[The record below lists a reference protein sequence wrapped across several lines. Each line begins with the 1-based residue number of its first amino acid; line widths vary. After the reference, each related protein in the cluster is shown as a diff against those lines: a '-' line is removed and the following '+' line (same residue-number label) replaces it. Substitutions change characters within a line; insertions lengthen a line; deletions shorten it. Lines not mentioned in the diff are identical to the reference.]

1 MADMATKQREFT
13 KLVQEVYG
21 ADRTYVTR
29 QEILELRD
37 KHSISRPSWIKEPE
51 FHLGRGKYKLPFT
64 DATVQM
70 AATAEDV
77 DDIFDDE
84 DDELDTK
91 VNIVEKKE
99 TPVITMKP
107 KPTVHTGLVP
117 KPNPN
122 FVPFGAY
129 DDVYDILKSRLFF
142 PIFLTGPTRSGKT
155 EIPIQAAAVLGRNL
169 YRVNVTIETDETDLI
184 GGMRLINGNTEWE
197 DGPVVK
203 AMEDPDGGVLLLDEI
218 DLGSNKIMC
227 LQPVYEGNGIYIKKL
242 NRWVYPTDGFTIV
255 ATANTKGRGSEDGR
269 YIGTN
274 VMNDALLERLTGATF
289 EQGYPERKVE
299 VKILNNHLKSYGI
312 TDSNFAEPLAQW
324 AENIRKTFD
333 DGGVDEVITTGRLLH
348 IVKAYSIFGRNR
360 LKAIKMALAR
370 FDVNTQASFLD
381 MYTKI
386 DANAKDASDAAPT
399 LPHHSTASG
408 RTLRPW

>member
-1 MADMATKQREFT
+1 MSEVLTKQQEFVN
-13 KLVQEVYG
+13 LVRKEYG
-21 ADRTYVTR
+21 EDRDFVTR
-29 QEILELRD
+29 QEMLTLRE
-37 KHSISRPSWIKEPE
+37 KYNIPRQAWIKEPE
-51 FHLGRGKYKLPFT
+51 FHMGRGKYKLPT
-64 DATVQM
+64 VTATQEV
-70 AATAEDV
+70 EV
-77 DDIFDDE
+77 DDIFGEDE
-84 DDELDTK
+84 DLDTQVILK
-91 VNIVEKKE
+91 PPTGEKIVTMEKK
-99 TPVITMKP
+99 VVKSD
-107 KPTVHTGLVP
+107 TGLVP

-142 PIFLTGPTRSGKT
+142 PVFLTGPTRSGKT
-155 EIPIQAAAVLGRNL
+155 EIPIQAAAVLKRNL
-169 YRVNVTIETDETDLI
+169 YRVNITIETDETDLI
-184 GGMRLINGNTEWE
+184 GGMRLVNGSTEWE

-227 LQPVYEGNGIYIKKL
+227 LQPVYEGNGIYIKKM
-242 NRWVYPTDGFTIV
+242 NRWVYPEEGFTII

-289 EQGYPERKVE
+289 EQGYPDRKVE
-299 VKILNNHLKSYGI
+299 IKILNNHLKSFGI
-312 TDSNFAEPLAQW
+312 SDSNFAEPLAQW
-324 AENIRKTFD
+324 AENIRKTYA

-348 IVKAYSIFGRNR
+348 IVKAYTIFGRNR

-370 FDVNTQASFLD
+370 FDVNTQTSFLD

-386 DANAKDASDAAPT
+386 DANAKDSSDTAPA
-399 LPHHSTASG
+399 LPHHSTTSG